1 MKFLASAK
9 SKVLA
14 GVAAVSALSSNAL
27 AAGMTMA
34 ADGTV
39 SGTPDRAIYGYCWRY
54 YRRSCCRFRGEKG
67 LFSFKINT
75 FSL

>member
-27 AAGMTMA
+27 AAGITMA
-34 ADGTV
+34 SDGTV
-39 SGTPDRAIYGYCWRY
+39 TGDLNVGPFMSIAGAVLVTYGV
-54 YRRSCCRFRGEKG
+54 FFAVKKG
-67 LFSFKINT
+67 LGLLK
-75 FSL
+75 

>member
-39 SGTPDRAIYGYCWRY
+39 SGTPDIGPFMGIAGAIIGVLAYGV
-54 YRRSCCRFRGEKG
+54 FFAVKKG
-67 LFSFKINT
+67 LGLLK
-75 FSL
+75 

>member
-27 AAGMTMA
+27 AA
-34 ADGTV
+34 DGTV
-39 SGTPDRAIYGYCWRY
+39 TGDLNVGPFMSIAGAVLVAYGV
-54 YRRSCCRFRGEKG
+54 FFAVKKG
-67 LFSFKINT
+67 LGLLK
-75 FSL
+75 

>member
-14 GVAAVSALSSNAL
+14 GVAAVGVLSSNAL
-27 AAGMTMA
+27 AAGMTMS

-39 SGTPDRAIYGYCWRY
+39 SGTPDIGPFMGIAGAIIGVLAVV
-54 YRRSCCRFRGEKG
+54 FAVKKG
-67 LFSFKINT
+67 
-75 FSL
+75 FSLLR

>member
-14 GVAAVSALSSNAL
+14 GVAAVCVLSSNAL

-39 SGTPDRAIYGYCWRY
+39 SGTPDIGPFMGIAGAIIGVLAVV
-54 YRRSCCRFRGEKG
+54 FAVKKG
-67 LFSFKINT
+67 
-75 FSL
+75 FSLLR

>member
-14 GVAAVSALSSNAL
+14 GVAAVSALSSNVL
-27 AAGMTMA
+27 AAGITMG

-39 SGTPDRAIYGYCWRY
+39 TGDLNIAPFMGVAGAVIVVLAAI
-54 YRRSCCRFRGEKG
+54 FAVKKG
-67 LFSFKINT
+67 L
-75 FSL
+75 SLLK

>member
-1 MKFLASAK
+1 MEKILSSAK

-14 GVAAVSALSSNAL
+14 SVAVVSALSINAL

-39 SGTPDRAIYGYCWRY
+39 SGTPDIGPFMGIAGAIIGVLAVV
-54 YRRSCCRFRGEKG
+54 FAVKKG
-67 LFSFKINT
+67 
-75 FSL
+75 FSLLR

>member
-9 SKVLA
+9 SNVLA
-14 GVAAVSALSSNAL
+14 VVAAVFALSSNAL

-39 SGTPDRAIYGYCWRY
+39 SGTPDIGPFMGIAGAIIGVLAVV
-54 YRRSCCRFRGEKG
+54 FAVKKG
-67 LFSFKINT
+67 
-75 FSL
+75 FSLLR